1 LQIRAKKFLR
11 TVIAIIL
18 IGILSYALGWSQLLS
33 VRSITVS
40 GTSHVDLVQ
49 SQLTAGGSKL
59 VIRKPLARINPR
71 TEEKLIEDLEWV
83 STANV
88 SREWLSGRVLVKVS
102 DRVPVAV
109 FTGSPGSAPRY
120 LAKDG
125 VEFSSPDTFENLA
138 RISFSNNLENNLG
151 NKSLSQRRQIA
162 TFVANLPPELVLA
175 MSGLQI
181 TRTGEILMESNL
193 RKPPMV
199 INWGSGNSSFDVSTK
214 SKVLLGLLGLP
225 ENKKISEVDLR
236 ISQSP
241 IVK

>member
-1 LQIRAKKFLR
+1 MQIRPKIFLR
-11 TVIAIIL
+11 IVVAITL
-18 IGILSYALGWSQLLS
+18 IGSLSYALGWSQLLS
-33 VRSITVS
+33 VKSITIS
-40 GTSHVDLVQ
+40 GTSHVDLIK
-49 SQLTAGGSKL
+49 SQLAAGGTKL
-59 VIRKPLARINPR
+59 VIAKPLARISPK

-83 STANV
+83 ATAKV
-88 SREWLSGRVLVKVS
+88 SREWISGRVFVVVS

-109 FTGSPGSAPRY
+109 FNGSVGSAPRY

-138 RISFSNNLENNLG
+138 RITFANNLG
-151 NKSLSQRRQIA
+151 ANSLLQRREIA

-175 MSGLQI
+175 TSGLQVTAI
-181 TRTGEILMESNL
+181 GEILMESNL
-193 RKPPMV
+193 RNPPLV
-199 INWGSGNSSFDVSTK
+199 INWGSGNSSSDVSIK

-236 ISQSP
+236 IAQSP